1 MQPLTDAA
9 LITADGRGHGDVIAL
24 AAIRKCRVRVW
35 IRNPDNRVGKVSANT
50 QRCLAAIEDER
61 DDQVFLVAEVA
72 RELADQLSARRHI

>member
-1 MQPLTDAA
+1 MQPFTDAA

-50 QRCLAAIEDER
+50 QLRLAAVEDER
-61 DDQVFLVAEVA
+61 DDQVFLVAEVTG
-72 RELADQLSARRHI
+72 ELADQFAARGDI

>member
-24 AAIRKCRVRVW
+24 APIRKCRVRVW

-50 QRCLAAIEDER
+50 QLRLAAVEDER